1 MAAANSVLLR
11 VRVVRWLLQSSWD
24 ESWTS
29 TEVTVMSLN
38 SSGTRSALQ
47 LLQSSSQDP
56 AWRSLGLSGISNG
69 STEYT
74 EWLPT
79 KPTSSKDEMARGSGI
94 IPGFLVNTPVT
105 ETVFIQRARVR
116 NDKLRW
122 GTTLVILV
130 EFSKAFLNF
139 KINGHCMAQI

>member
-1 MAAANSVLLR
+1 MVIGEPKMSHLPTDQKLFFKQLENHSHQKRNSKA
-11 VRVVRWLLQSSWD
+11 
-24 ESWTS
+24 T
-29 TEVTVMSLN
+29 TEVL
-38 SSGTRSALQ
+38 TRVSYP
-47 LLQSSSQDP
+47 SSSQDP